1 MKDFLRNIKNIIFD
15 LGEVITDVHFK
26 STFQAFDKLA
36 GKDTQS
42 LYNFHK
48 QNKVFDDLETG
59 KISPAH
65 FRDLLRELFSIN
77 HSDTEIDAAWNAM
90 IGETPLKKLEFVS
103 ALRPQYKTYI
113 LSNTNQIHID
123 CVNQSLQNSYQ
134 INSLHSFFDAV
145 YFSHEIGFKKPD
157 AEAYLYI
164 LDKHNLK
171 ASETVF
177 IDDKEENTK
186 AADKLGIKTFCLTNK
201 DDLYELLK

>member
-1 MKDFLRNIKNIIFD
+1 MKDFLFGIKNIIFD

-26 STFQAFDKLA
+26 HTFEAFDTLA

-59 KISPAH
+59 KISPAE
-65 FRDLLRELFSIN
+65 FRNLLRELFSIN
-77 HSDTEIDAAWNAM
+77 HSDAEIDAAWNAM
-90 IGETPLKKLEFVS
+90 IGETPLQKLQFVS
-103 ALRPQYKTYI
+103 ALRPKFKTFI

-123 CVNQSLQNSYQ
+123 CVNLSLQKSYQ
-134 INSLHSFFDAV
+134 IESLHPFFDAV
-145 YFSHEIGFKKPD
+145 YFSHEIGVKKPD

-177 IDDKEENTK
+177 IDDKEENIQ
-186 AADKLGIKTFCLTNK
+186 AAEKLGIKTYWLTNK
-201 DDLYELLK
+201 EDLYELLK